1 MITQSSLTGAPMNTN
16 MTTRFFVERSAA
28 ALNGAL
34 RVASCAGVFAC
45 VGVVDVAHAADID
58 RVVVFA
64 DRAEVTRKSEAR
76 CSGGTASVTFAGLPD
91 AVDAR
96 TLRGEVEGDA
106 VVVGVSTSTTPLT
119 QELNE
124 QTQALQ
130 KEITATADEIDV
142 LDGESADDNERLMT
156 WQSYGAWARGLIAED
171 LRNPK
176 PDLARWEQLL
186 TTLTQ
191 ETQATSTKAIERGA
205 KVRVLRRRLE
215 RLQGRLQRLNPSSA
229 PKNTVAT
236 VAVQCGASSTPAVRL
251 AYVVPAAS
259 WSPEY
264 DLRFAGPSGQKA
276 GEGKATLTVGG
287 VVRQSSGEDWEN
299 VEVWL
304 STAKPRLGGE
314 APLPN
319 PIYVYG
325 QPEEKQ
331 KTLVEAQEN
340 RAADL
345 TTAQGGERGAQS
357 AELDDGGKAFV
368 LKLARR
374 VTVRADGRPYWF
386 PVDEVT
392 TKATSS
398 LVAVPNLSPWVFQAV
413 AWNNPAA
420 YPLMAGK
427 VHMFRG
433 ATFVGDVA
441 LEYRAPGEAIEL
453 SLGVDEEIALERKD
467 LLAQKRE
474 AGFFSGS
481 QTVAQAYRTILHN
494 RSNGDVVVE
503 IREQIPVT
511 KTADI
516 KVTVEKDKTTA
527 GYTLDELRG
536 HLKWKVAIKKGTTD
550 KRDIGFT
557 IALPK
562 EWALP

>member
-1 MITQSSLTGAPMNTN
+1 MSTKSL
-16 MTTRFFVERSAA
+16 
-28 ALNGAL
+28 LNGAL
-34 RVASCAGVFAC
+34 ANHAMKINKIKKNSAVRNAWCAGVFAC

-64 DRAEVTRKSEAR
+64 DRAEVTRKSDAR

-130 KEITATADEIDV
+130 NEITATADEIDV
-142 LDGESADDNERLMT
+142 LDGESADENERLMT

-176 PDLARWEQLL
+176 PDVARWEQLL

-191 ETQATSTKAIERGA
+191 ETLATSTKGIERAA
-205 KVRVLRRRLE
+205 KVRVLNRRLE
-215 RLQGRLQRLNPSSA
+215 RLGGRLARLNPSAA

-236 VAVQCGASSTPAVRL
+236 VAVQCGASSTPTVRL

-264 DLRFAGPSGQKA
+264 DLRFVGPSGPAKV

-345 TTAQGGERGAQS
+345 AAAQGGERGAQS
-357 AELDDGGKAFV
+357 ASLDDGGKAFV

-494 RSNGDVVVE
+494 RSNSDVVVE

-527 GYTLDELRG
+527 GYSLDELRG
-536 HLKWKVAIKKGTTD
+536 HLKWKVALKKGATD